1 MRRTEPPSAEIEA
14 TGAARAASSGS
25 SAVGGSREH
34 PDDPVTVPGAAS
46 RSSAS
51 PWRPNRRSPR
61 ISIEPLGHLALGSR
75 FYPVEMAMC
84 DLA

>member
-1 MRRTEPPSAEIEA
+1 MQHRT
-14 TGAARAASSGS
+14 TT
-25 SAVGGSREH
+25 SRC
-34 PDDPVTVPGAAS
+34 PGAAS

-51 PWRPNRRSPR
+51 PRRPNRRSPR
-61 ISIEPLGHLALGSR
+61 ISIETLGPLGLGSR